1 MLDTYTQTVYS
12 SSDRMFPFTQV
23 YMLFFKY
30 KFQETVFKIYIGK
43 MAFVYINA
51 LLQTLV
57 EVVVDASPY
66 QYLIHFNYE

>member
-1 MLDTYTQTVYS
+1 
-12 SSDRMFPFTQV
+12 
-23 YMLFFKY
+23 MLFFKY
-30 KFQETVFKIYIGK
+30 KFQEIVFKIYIGK